1 MSYRNPR
8 FFKEDYTLINRSF
21 QAAFGAAYKGA
32 QDYYDNIEKE
42 QEEYESNVQVRS
54 DLMKQDIANL
64 EGLAAGTKNTIL
76 KTINQ
81 FYSDATRVDTGDKDR
96 LGFLAKNLDQE
107 RRSDID
113 LDEAAQNFSAAAQPL
128 NILFANLETIDEKDG
143 LNKSSDT
150 YLEYAAVIRAARNGF
165 KGNLE
170 NSEQFRFS
178 NDGNKFDM
186 NIRIENPK
194 WRPGDSEDKKY
205 IDVNS
210 KLLATYIGNN
220 NPEDLKR
227 YKTAYSGEGGVLD
240 SIKGDYETRANEKFA
255 EGKVPATDT
264 EGFAITP
271 EKFLKSSVDEYVNV
285 VTESAK
291 DRPGGES
298 MITDIFNNSVDFG
311 YSKRYSM
318 LTEASEDNELL
329 KTLVDLAEG
338 DTAEN
343 GRFEKR
349 EIIADLLETKH
360 NDTSLNTALLNKL
373 GITDTKETIE
383 ALNQLKNGMV
393 AEKIYKDLYGQSLTS
408 KYRQADKEP
417 EPEIIKKEKPT
428 ASERASSRL
437 IDNAIGNFNDVTAF
451 GAKTNLTAKAL
462 GEGVASVKPESLL
475 GTDYDY
481 YGIEEEQL
489 NDAYDIF
496 EGTDIITKDGKKR
509 IDKVNYDKYTKQL
522 NFKYDQKRGI
532 KEKVDVLNE
541 KGETV
546 TEERFGDLPD
556 NTQNYDL
563 SKPLDFKKLYMD
575 RGTNITTANSVEYE
589 NAYNQFEMNYAK
601 SNLYR
606 FILDTGTTGGDI
618 HKPTPDSKFG
628 DGSMH
633 RWVSIVAERD
643 PAFFTAAIENAI
655 TKDPALYNKLKDQYV
670 KFGSRTMTV
679 KALMV
684 ELQTKNL

>member
-96 LGFLAKNLDQE
+96 LGFFAKNLDQE

-128 NILFANLETIDEKDG
+128 NILFANLETIDEKGG

-165 KGNLE
+165 RGNLE
-170 NSEQFRFS
+170 NPEQFRFS
-178 NDGNKFDM
+178 NDGNNFDM

-194 WRPGDSEDKKY
+194 WRPGDPEDKKY

-220 NPEDLKR
+220 NPEDLKK
-227 YKTAYSGEGGVLD
+227 YKTAYSGENGVLE
-240 SIKGDYETRANEKFA
+240 SIKGDYETRANEMFA
-255 EGKVPATDT
+255 EGMVPPTSD
-264 EGFAITP
+264 GVLITP
-271 EKFLKSSVDEYVNV
+271 EKFLRSSVDEYVNV

-291 DRPGGES
+291 DKPGGES

-343 GRFEKR
+343 GIFEKR

-373 GITDTKETIE
+373 GITDTKGTIE
-383 ALNQLKNGMV
+383 ALNKLKDGMV

-408 KYRQADKEP
+408 KYRQADPEP
-417 EPEIIKKEKPT
+417 EPEIIEPKKPT
-428 ASERASSRL
+428 QGEQDRSDLSNYGLDRANEIGSFIGEMGIEA
-437 IDNAIGNFNDVTAF
+437 IDAGENFKGPKV
-451 GAKTNLTAKAL
+451 
-462 GEGVASVKPESLL
+462 PSLV
-475 GTDYDY
+475 DSNYDY
-481 YGIEEEQL
+481 YDVEEGRY
-489 NDAYDIF
+489 NDAINKF
-496 EGTDIITKDGKKR
+496 KGTKVDTKDGVR
-509 IDKVNYDKYTKQL
+509 FIDEVNYDPMSKNL
-522 NFKYDQKRGI
+522 MFGYDQKRGI
-532 KEKVDVLNE
+532 KYQVQKEDGTYE
-541 KGETV
+541 DTY
-546 TEERFGDLPD
+546 GDLPERTD
-556 NTQNYDL
+556 ILDL
-563 SKPLDFKKLYMD
+563 SNPDDFKKLYIR
-575 RGTNITTANSVEYE
+575 RGIEVSKTGKDARNYKNDANTFV
-589 NAYNQFEMNYAK
+589 MGYAK

-606 FILDTGTTGGDI
+606 HLLDTGTDAGDV
-618 HKPTPDSKFG
+618 HKPTAKSPFG
-628 DGSMH
+628 SQGSMH
-633 RWVSIVAERD
+633 RYVSLVAEQD
-643 PAFFTAAIENAI
+643 PAFFISAIDNIANNRE
-655 TKDPALYNKLKDQYV
+655 LYDRLKNQYV
-670 KFGSRTMTV
+670 KYRGQTLTVLDLMT
-679 KALMV
+679 K
-684 ELQTKNL
+684 LQTQNL